1 MKVHLRKTGVI
12 VLAVLLLGSVAGNFY
27 LANALHTQDAMG
39 EDVEE
44 SETEEDSEL
53 CYINFPDAN
62 TRDNYDTIHNLK
74 AAQQVSKGAGIKVG
88 ILDWGFGFDE
98 HKDLYAGG
106 KDFMKFE
113 YHDENFKHVNEHGF
127 WMAQTLKEIAPEA
140 EVYALGTFSPDN
152 EDEWVDSLVEAI
164 HWAMEHDIDILTLS
178 HQEISDKNK
187 ARLDDAVNEA
197 VAQGIVTTFIHYD
210 NPNNILPWGIWND
223 SEGYEKEADVNIFQ
237 YDYNT
242 LIVDDYKKTA
252 GREDFDTVYKR
263 ELCTSVSSMSVVT
276 GGFVAILKSINN
288 TLTPEQYKEI
298 LVKTSRPLE
307 YEGERAPHVV
317 DMEKAVQYLMENY

>member
-1 MKVHLRKTGVI
+1 MKLHLKKIGVM
-12 VLAVLLLGSVAGNFY
+12 VLVVLLLGSAAENFY
-27 LANALHTQDAMG
+27 LAHALHTQDMMG
-39 EDVEE
+39 EDIVE

-74 AAQQVSKGAGIKVG
+74 AAQQVSKRAGVKVG

-127 WMAQTLKEIAPEA
+127 WMAQTLKEIAPEV

-152 EDEWVDSLVEAI
+152 EEEWVDSLVEAI
-164 HWAMEHDIDILTLS
+164 HWAMKNDIEILTLS

-187 ARLDDAVNEA
+187 ARLDEAVNEA
-197 VAQGIVTTFIHYD
+197 VAQGKVC
-210 NPNNILPWGIWND
+210 L
-223 SEGYEKEADVNIFQ
+223 
-237 YDYNT
+237 
-242 LIVDDYKKTA
+242 
-252 GREDFDTVYKR
+252 
-263 ELCTSVSSMSVVT
+263 SVSSMSVVT

-307 YEGERAPHVV
+307 YEGQSAVHVV
-317 DMEKAVQYLMENY
+317 DIEKAVQYLKENY